1 MKNLKN
7 LSFVIAA
14 ILALY
19 FLVTAGYQYVTS
31 GGNAEKTKKAG
42 QTILYA
48 SIGLILVILSYT
60 LITWVFKIGTTAV
73 NPIDDFCTEV
83 NTSSRY
89 DGEDNTV
96 CDSNVTDK
104 FNDAA
109 GVGFLDK
116 NGFVSRIIKFISFL
130 TGFLAVIFIVVGGL
144 QFTFSGGDAE
154 KTKKAKKMILF
165 ARIGVGVTVASN
177 VILRF
182 AISIANG

>member
-1 MKNLKN
+1 MIKFRNT
-7 LSFVIAA
+7 
-14 ILALY
+14 LY
-19 FLVTAGYQYVTS
+19 IISL
-31 GGNAEKTKKAG
+31 
-42 QTILYA
+42 
-48 SIGLILVILSYT
+48 LILVAGFFSLEAQTQTYA
-60 LITWVFKIGTTAV
+60 AV

-165 ARIGVGVTVASN
+165 ALIGVGVTVASN

>member
-1 MKNLKN
+1 MIKFRNT
-7 LSFVIAA
+7 
-14 ILALY
+14 LY
-19 FLVTAGYQYVTS
+19 IFSL
-31 GGNAEKTKKAG
+31 
-42 QTILYA
+42 
-48 SIGLILVILSYT
+48 LILVAGFFSLEAQTQTYA
-60 LITWVFKIGTTAV
+60 AV

-154 KTKKAKKMILF
+154 KTKKAKKMILL
-165 ARIGVGVTVASN
+165 ALIGVGVTVASN

>member
-1 MKNLKN
+1 MIKFRNT
-7 LSFVIAA
+7 
-14 ILALY
+14 LY
-19 FLVTAGYQYVTS
+19 IFSL
-31 GGNAEKTKKAG
+31 
-42 QTILYA
+42 
-48 SIGLILVILSYT
+48 LILVAGFFSLEAQTQTYAT
-60 LITWVFKIGTTAV
+60 V

-165 ARIGVGVTVASN
+165 ALIGVGVTVASN

>member
-1 MKNLKN
+1 MIKFRNT
-7 LSFVIAA
+7 
-14 ILALY
+14 LY
-19 FLVTAGYQYVTS
+19 IFSL
-31 GGNAEKTKKAG
+31 
-42 QTILYA
+42 
-48 SIGLILVILSYT
+48 LILVAGFFSLEAQTQTYA
-60 LITWVFKIGTTAV
+60 AV

-165 ARIGVGVTVASN
+165 ALIGVGVTVASN

>member
-1 MKNLKN
+1 MIKFRNT
-7 LSFVIAA
+7 
-14 ILALY
+14 LY
-19 FLVTAGYQYVTS
+19 IFSL
-31 GGNAEKTKKAG
+31 
-42 QTILYA
+42 
-48 SIGLILVILSYT
+48 LILVAGFFSLEAQTQTYA
-60 LITWVFKIGTTAV
+60 AV

-116 NGFVSRIIKFISFL
+116 NGFLSRIIKFISFL

-165 ARIGVGVTVASN
+165 ALIGVGVTVASN

>member
-1 MKNLKN
+1 MIKFRNT
-7 LSFVIAA
+7 
-14 ILALY
+14 LY
-19 FLVTAGYQYVTS
+19 IFSL
-31 GGNAEKTKKAG
+31 
-42 QTILYA
+42 
-48 SIGLILVILSYT
+48 LILVAGFFSLEAQTQTYA
-60 LITWVFKIGTTAV
+60 AV

-154 KTKKAKKMILF
+154 KTKKGKKMILF
-165 ARIGVGVTVASN
+165 ALIGVGVTVASN

>member
-1 MKNLKN
+1 MIKFRNT
-7 LSFVIAA
+7 
-14 ILALY
+14 LY
-19 FLVTAGYQYVTS
+19 IFSL
-31 GGNAEKTKKAG
+31 
-42 QTILYA
+42 
-48 SIGLILVILSYT
+48 LILVAGFFSLEAQTQTYA
-60 LITWVFKIGTTAV
+60 AV

-130 TGFLAVIFIVVGGL
+130 TGFLGVIFIVVGGL

-165 ARIGVGVTVASN
+165 ALIGVGVTVASN

>member
-1 MKNLKN
+1 MIKFRNT
-7 LSFVIAA
+7 
-14 ILALY
+14 LY
-19 FLVTAGYQYVTS
+19 IFSL
-31 GGNAEKTKKAG
+31 
-42 QTILYA
+42 
-48 SIGLILVILSYT
+48 LILVAGFFSLEAQTQTYA
-60 LITWVFKIGTTAV
+60 AV

-83 NTSSRY
+83 N
-89 DGEDNTV
+89 
-96 CDSNVTDK
+96 
-104 FNDAA
+104 
-109 GVGFLDK
+109 

-165 ARIGVGVTVASN
+165 ALIGVGVTVASN